1 MAPAQ
6 IKKSEEQKIKELQAS
21 APSVLEAVHSS
32 YIFKVAKADKRDFPT
47 FSEAE
52 LQIGPKLGSGGFS
65 DVFEVTGIQLK
76 DDNNRRKLNGADG
89 SSSPPSVDTSDN
101 VRELTHTMSSILP
114 HNDNMD
120 SDGLGEDKH
129 HYDPSTAK
137 KTMSDRCL
145 RNGSARYAL
154 KKLRTDLSKVDNMRG
169 QIDLAIEIAF
179 FKVLWHPNI
188 GKFGIEKPGIC

>member
-1 MAPAQ
+1 MPPAQ
-6 IKKSEEQKIKELQAS
+6 SKKAQEQKIKELQAS

-47 FSEAE
+47 FSDTE
-52 LQIGPKLGSGGFS
+52 LQAGPKLGSGGFS
-65 DVFEVTGIQLK
+65 DVFEVTGITLK
-76 DDNNRRKLNGADG
+76 DDNNRRKLNAADE
-89 SSSPPSVDTSDN
+89 SLSPPSIDTD

-114 HNDNMD
+114 DNDYME

-137 KTMSDRCL
+137 KTMAERCL

-188 GKFGIEKPGIC
+188 GKFGTEKPGLY